1 MMIYRA
7 RYKTLGDVCWLLG
20 TLYLESW
27 KRSQAMI
34 DYKWNVSNFEAEEV
48 SQLLFDLRAA

>member
-1 MMIYRA
+1 MSA
-7 RYKTLGDVCWLLG
+7 G

-27 KRSQAMI
+27 KRSQAEI

-48 SQLLFDLRAA
+48 SQLLHDMGPA